1 MKKFSLS
8 AVAAA
13 LMGLSGTANAEH
25 LAIYAGTLIDG
36 VSNKAASR
44 VTIEVKDDRIVS
56 VKSGYLKTEGATII
70 DLKDHTVMPG
80 FIDLHTHIDTYYSA
94 SSYAERYTK
103 DPEDYAFDSVGYA
116 KVTLDAGFTTIRNLG
131 GVVSLSLRD
140 AINAGKIEGP
150 RIFAAGHAL
159 ASTGGHGDRSNGYN
173 HQLSHLLGP
182 QGAAQGVVNGPIAG
196 REAIRQLYKDGADV
210 VKLTV
215 TGGVLSLAK
224 SGDNPQFMKDELDA
238 IMAAAKDYNF
248 VVGVHAHGAEGMK
261 RAVIAGV
268 DSVEHGT
275 YMTEEIMQLMK
286 DKGTYYVPTLT
297 AGRWVADNAKSYPK
311 IIQPKAAAIG
321 PQIQD
326 TFRKAY
332 EYGVKI
338 AFGSD
343 SGVFPHGL
351 NGREFVYMVEAGMP
365 EMEAIQAATSTA
377 AALLRMQD
385 DLGSVTQGKYADLV
399 AVKGNP
405 LKDISLLTDV
415 DFVMKGGEVV
425 KQK

>member
-1 MKKFSLS
+1 MNKFSLTAIA
-8 AVAAA
+8 AVLCGVCGVAQ
-13 LMGLSGTANAEH
+13 AEH
-25 LAIYAGTLIDG
+25 LVIHAGTLIDG
-36 VSNKAASR
+36 VNDKAMKR
-44 VTIEVKDDRIVS
+44 MTVEVKDDRIVS
-56 VKSGYLKTEGATII
+56 VKSGYNRVAGATVI

-80 FIDLHTHIDTYYSA
+80 FIDLHTHIDTYFSA
-94 SSYAERYTK
+94 SSYAERYSK
-103 DPEDYAFDSVGYA
+103 DPADYAFDSVGYA

-140 AINAGKIEGP
+140 AINTGKIDGP
-150 RIFAAGHAL
+150 RIFAAGRAL
-159 ASTGGHGDRSNGYN
+159 ASTGGHGDTSNGYN

-182 QGAAQGVVNGPIAG
+182 QGPAQGIVNGPIAG
-196 REAIRQLYKDGADV
+196 RAAIRQLYKDGADV

-224 SGDNPQFMKDELDA
+224 SGDNPQFMADELDA
-238 IMAAAKDYNF
+238 IMSAAKDYNF

-261 RAVIAGV
+261 RAVEAGV

-275 YMTEEIMQLMK
+275 YMTKEIMQLMK

-321 PQIQD
+321 PQIQE

-332 EYGVKI
+332 EFGVKI

-365 EMEAIQAATSTA
+365 EMEAIQAATSSA
-377 AALLRMQD
+377 AELLRMQD
-385 DLGSVTQGKYADLV
+385 DLGSVSAGKYADFV

-405 LKDISLLTDV
+405 LDDISLLTDV
-415 DFVMKGGEVV
+415 DFVMKGGDVV

>member
-1 MKKFSLS
+1 M
-8 AVAAA
+8 AH
-13 LMGLSGTANAEH
+13 AEH
-25 LAIYAGTLIDG
+25 LVIHAGKLIDG
-36 VSNKAASR
+36 VNNK
-44 VTIEVKDDRIVS
+44 VFEKMTVEVKDDRIVS
-56 VKSGYLKTEGATII
+56 VTSGFNKVSGANVI
-70 DLKDHTVMPG
+70 DLKNHTLMPG
-80 FIDLHTHIDTYYSA
+80 FIDLHTHIDTYFSA
-94 SSYAERYTK
+94 ASYAERYTK

-116 KVTLDAGFTTIRNLG
+116 KATLEAGFTTIRNLG

-150 RIFAAGHAL
+150 RIFASKRAL
-159 ASTGGHGDRSNGYN
+159 ASTGGHGDNSNGYN

-182 QGAAQGVVNGPIAG
+182 QGPAQGVINGPIAG

-238 IMAAAKDYNF
+238 IMEAAKDYNF

-286 DKGTYYVPTLT
+286 EKGTYYVPTLT
-297 AGRWVADNAKSYPK
+297 AGRWVADNAKSYPE

-321 PQIQD
+321 PQIQE

-377 AALLRMQD
+377 ATLLRMQD
-385 DLGSVTQGKYADLV
+385 DLGSISQGKYADFV

-405 LKDISLLTDV
+405 LDDISLLTDV
-415 DFVMKGGEVV
+415 DFVMKGGEVI
-425 KQK
+425 KNK